1 MLPGAWE
8 GLQPVELLAVWDAQE
23 WRRNRDTMRLATAI
37 GWLRAM
43 LDKDVDVEEI
53 ARSMG
58 WSGDRGR

>member
-1 MLPGAWE
+1 
-8 GLQPVELLAVWDAQE
+8 
-23 WRRNRDTMRLATAI
+23 MRLATAI

-43 LDKDVDVEEI
+43 LDKNVDVEEI